1 MSPWKT
7 ILSRGW
13 LRRALGRAAL
23 GVTSAAPG
31 ERAPDPRPCPPRRR
45 LAAPSRGPGVSLSPG
60 LPPATAAPRRPL
72 PDAWEV
78 MINSGLDLSPPRA
91 PLVPTP
97 SATAPYRLLEGR
109 GRVCP
114 PPWAPGAPSRPQP
127 PRWALTGTPS
137 DPSTAQHPRV
147 GGAPGARPC
156 RASGRWAQ
164 LGKSRR
170 LSSHKLERLGRPLGR
185 THAHTRCEEKCRYE
199 EKVSVKKNM
208 GSPKGLTL

>member
-127 PRWALTGTPS
+127 PPAAPLGAHRDAQRPQYSTP
-137 DPSTAQHPRV
+137 
-147 GGAPGARPC
+147 GWGAPREPGPAGRRGAGRSSESPADS
-156 RASGRWAQ
+156 RATN
-164 LGKSRR
+164 
-170 LSSHKLERLGRPLGR
+170 LSAWEGLWG
-185 THAHTRCEEKCRYE
+185 AHTRAHTRTRAA
-199 EKVSVKKNM
+199 KK
-208 GSPKGLTL
+208 SAATRRRCL

>member
-45 LAAPSRGPGVSLSPG
+45 PGVSLSPG
-60 LPPATAAPRRPL
+60 LPPATAAPGRPL

-127 PRWALTGTPS
+127 PPAAPLGAHR
-137 DPSTAQHPRV
+137 DAQRPQHSAAPP
-147 GGAPGARPC
+147 GG
-156 RASGRWAQ
+156 
-164 LGKSRR
+164 
-170 LSSHKLERLGRPLGR
+170 GRP
-185 THAHTRCEEKCRYE
+185 
-199 EKVSVKKNM
+199 
-208 GSPKGLTL
+208 GSPALLGVGALGAARKVPQTLEPQT